1 MVHNEIHAI
10 DLAIIAA
17 YLIAMVL
24 IGLVVVKKV
33 KSMDDYYLG
42 GRSFGPLV
50 LMATVCATIIGGSG
64 LMGRAGVAY
73 SSGFKAIMT
82 ALPYLLGMFIF
93 SGFAG
98 RISDVGRKFNVT
110 SIPDLFEQRFGKTAK
125 VVLGCLIAFTM
136 MGTVASQVTA
146 TATIINMLG
155 GEIGISYEMGA
166 LIACAVFIIYTA
178 TSGLF
183 GVIYTDIFQF
193 VMLILFVYILI
204 PTSSLIKL
212 GGIGNFVQNLA
223 PELAKPYLDGSIVG
237 DIITYFVFTL
247 AGAEMWQRAFA
258 ARNRKSAKE
267 GLFLGTLAY
276 GLTIPLVWFMGVVAH
291 QLVPAEKL
299 AAYGSTDAV
308 VPALAIEILPVGLTG
323 LALAGILSVIMSTAD
338 SYLIVSVQTCVH
350 DIYKVFRP
358 DIPEKKEL
366 RLTRVFAVILP
377 LGALFIALYIKNA
390 YNILMFAWSFYAAA
404 AGLPAFAALYWKKA
418 TDDRVEAAGAALR
431 PRRNSPGGD
440 CLCAGA
446 CAREPCDLQKTP
458 QHLPGPP
465 RKSCGIKR
473 TARTRKC
480 PGCCFYLP
488 SAYAQAAFGLRVRMG
503 WRGFQKKRGDGDCHA
518 HGCRLIRRYFRG
530 ISRAHRR
537 KMQKRTDRFVSL
549 LMFKV

>member
-24 IGLVVVKKV
+24 IGLGPDKKV
-33 KSMDDYYLG
+33 KRPDAYYLG

-247 AGAEMWQRAFA
+247 AGVEMWQRAFA
-258 ARNRKSAKE
+258 ARDRKAAKK
-267 GLFLGTLAY
+267 GMFLGTAVY
-276 GLTIPLVWFMGVVAH
+276 GVTIFLVYFMGVIAH
-291 QLVPAEKL
+291 QIIGDDVL
-299 AAYGSTDAV
+299 AQYGSTDAV
-308 VPALAIEILPVGLTG
+308 VPALAIKVLPIGLTG
-323 LALAGILSVIMSTAD
+323 VALAGLLSVIMSTAD
-338 SYLIVSVQTCVH
+338 SYLLVSVQTCVS
-350 DIYKVFRP
+350 DIGKTLDP
-358 DIPEKKEL
+358 KMSEKKEL
-366 RLTRVFAVILP
+366 LLSRIFAVILP
-377 LGALFIALYIKNA
+377 IGALIIALYIKNA
-390 YNILMFAWSFYAAA
+390 YNILMFAWCFYAAA
-404 AGLPAFAALYWKKA
+404 AGLPAFAALFWKKA
-418 TDDRVEAAGAALR
+418 TKQGILAAMVSGFVVCIGWKLLGQPFGLGAAV
-431 PRRNSPGGD
+431 PGTI
-440 CLCAGA
+440 A
-446 CAREPCDLQKTP
+446 CAIALV
-458 QHLPGPP
+458 
-465 RKSCGIKR
+465 S
-473 TARTRKC
+473 
-480 PGCCFYLP
+480 
-488 SAYAQAAFGLRVRMG
+488 
-503 WRGFQKKRGDGDCHA
+503 
-518 HGCRLIRRYFRG
+518 
-530 ISRAHRR
+530 
-537 KMQKRTDRFVSL
+537 VSL
-549 LMFKV
+549 ATCRKHPSPFLTVSERQREN